1 MLEVARKYIYIRL
14 TTFDE
19 IRRSFGMK
27 HGLDDDDEKLL
38 VNFQR
43 MFEGTGKLFQAV
55 FVSQNCK
62 DLDYLLHWTASDIF
76 QFHADYETMHN

>member
-1 MLEVARKYIYIRL
+1 
-14 TTFDE
+14 
-19 IRRSFGMK
+19 MK

-62 DLDYLLHWTASDIF
+62 LHMDLDYLLHWTASDIF
-76 QFHADYETMHN
+76 QFHVDYETMHN